1 MVPAKSDIATI
12 GWSGLAT
19 GLARGERRKRSWGE
33 LMGAGKRAL
42 LVAGAGGRAEFA
54 RSAPACI
61 EPGAIAYLPLGR
73 P

>member
-1 MVPAKSDIATI
+1 MR
-12 GWSGLAT
+12 WSGLAT
-19 GLARGERRKRSWGE
+19 GLARGERRKRSWGVQ

-54 RSAPACI
+54 RAAPACI
-61 EPGAIAYLPLGR
+61 EPGAIAYLPLRR